1 VQPVEP
7 DLAAAARLRRLLLL
21 LQLASP
27 ALPVGG
33 FAYSQGL
40 EKAIED
46 GIVHDAAT
54 AGRWIGDLLT
64 LSLARSEAPLW
75 LRAFDACAGGDPAA
89 LSRWNEETF
98 ALRETAELRA
108 ETQQMGSSLLRV
120 FPALGIA
127 PPVFQAQT
135 GAGLHPVAYPVAYPV
150 AFACACATLGL
161 PREEGLTV
169 YLWAWAENQVLV
181 AVKSVPLGQ
190 QAGQTLLHALQP
202 VIAQAVQTAAALGDE
217 DIGSAAV
224 GFTLACMRHET
235 QYSRLYRS

>member
-1 VQPVEP
+1 MQPVEP

-46 GIVHDAAT
+46 GIVRDAAT

-64 LSLARSEAPLW
+64 LALARVEAPLL

-89 LSRWNEETF
+89 LSRWNDETV

-127 PPVFQAQT
+127 PPVFDAQT
-135 GAGLHPVAYPVAYPV
+135 DVGQPAVQPVAFPV

-161 PREEGLTV
+161 PREEGLAA

-190 QAGQTLLHALQP
+190 QAGQTLLFALQP

-217 DIGSAAV
+217 DIGSAAA
-224 GFTLACMRHET
+224 GFALACMRHET